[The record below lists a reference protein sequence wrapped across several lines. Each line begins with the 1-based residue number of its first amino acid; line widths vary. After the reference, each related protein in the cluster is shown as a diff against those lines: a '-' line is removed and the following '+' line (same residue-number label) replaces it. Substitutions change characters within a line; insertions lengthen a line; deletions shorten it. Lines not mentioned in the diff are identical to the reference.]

1 MFLRTYSQIIIISF
15 LLTNLVESAESGG
28 MPQLNT
34 KFWFSQIFWLILTF
48 GILFVVL
55 SKLILPKI
63 SKNLEI
69 RKSQILENIETAE
82 NQRQESENK
91 IKEYEKIVLESK
103 IEAKN
108 YFNKA
113 REKVLKDIDKKRKVL
128 EINVNEEISKVEK
141 EIAELKNKSSETINK
156 IAIETSSDIVK
167 ELIGVQVNSSS
178 ISATVEDISK
188 KVKEK
193 NYVV

>member
-1 MFLRTYSQIIIISF
+1 MFLRTYSQIIIITF
-15 LLTNLVESAESGG
+15 LLTNLVESAESSG

-103 IEAKN
+103 NEAKN

-113 REKVLKDIDKKRKVL
+113 REKVLKDIDKKRKAL
-128 EINVNEEISKVEK
+128 EINVNEEITKVEK

-156 IAIETSSDIVK
+156 IAIETSSDIVR
-167 ELIGVQVNSSS
+167 ELIGIQVNNSS

-188 KVKEK
+188 KIKEK
-193 NYVV
+193 NYVI

>member
-1 MFLRTYSQIIIISF
+1 MFLRTYSQIIIITF
-15 LLTNLVESAESGG
+15 LLTNLVESAESSG

-82 NQRQESENK
+82 KQRQESENK

-128 EINVNEEISKVEK
+128 EINVNEEIAKVEK

-167 ELIGVQVNSSS
+167 ELIGIQVNNSS

-188 KVKEK
+188 KIKEK
-193 NYVV
+193 NYVI

>member
-1 MFLRTYSQIIIISF
+1 MFLRTYSQIIIITF
-15 LLTNLVESAESGG
+15 LLTNLVESAESSG

-82 NQRQESENK
+82 KQRQESENK

-156 IAIETSSDIVK
+156 IAIETSSDIVR
-167 ELIGVQVNSSS
+167 ELIGIQVNNSS

-188 KVKEK
+188 KIKEK
-193 NYVV
+193 NYVI

>member
-128 EINVNEEISKVEK
+128 EINVNEEIAKVEK

-167 ELIGVQVNSSS
+167 ELIGIQVNNSS

-188 KVKEK
+188 KIKEK
-193 NYVV
+193 NYVI

>member
-1 MFLRTYSQIIIISF
+1 MFLRTYSQIIIITF
-15 LLTNLVESAESGG
+15 LLTNLVESAESSG

-82 NQRQESENK
+82 KQRQESENK

-103 IEAKN
+103 NEAKN

-156 IAIETSSDIVK
+156 IAIETSSDIVR
-167 ELIGVQVNSSS
+167 ELIGIQVNNSS

-188 KVKEK
+188 KIKEK
-193 NYVV
+193 NYVI

>member
-1 MFLRTYSQIIIISF
+1 MFLRSCSQIIIITF
-15 LLTNLVESAESGG
+15 LLTNLVESSESGG

-48 GILFVVL
+48 GILFAVL

-128 EINVNEEISKVEK
+128 EINVNEEIAKVEK

-167 ELIGVQVNSSS
+167 ELIGIQVNNSS

-188 KVKEK
+188 KIKEK
-193 NYVV
+193 NYVI

>member
-1 MFLRTYSQIIIISF
+1 MFLRFFFQIIIISF

-48 GILFVVL
+48 GILFAVL

-63 SKNLEI
+63 SKNLEV

-128 EINVNEEISKVEK
+128 EINVNEEIAKVEK

-167 ELIGVQVNSSS
+167 ELIGIQVNNSS

-188 KVKEK
+188 KIKEK
-193 NYVV
+193 NYVI

>member
-1 MFLRTYSQIIIISF
+1 MFLRSFSQIIFISF
-15 LLTNLVESAESGG
+15 LLTGLVESAESSG

-82 NQRQESENK
+82 KQRQESENK

-103 IEAKN
+103 NEAKN

-128 EINVNEEISKVEK
+128 EINVNEEITKVEK

-156 IAIETSSDIVK
+156 IAIETSSDIVR
-167 ELIGVQVNSSS
+167 ELIGIQVNNSS

-188 KVKEK
+188 KIKEK
-193 NYVV
+193 NYVI

>member
-1 MFLRTYSQIIIISF
+1 MFLRFFSQIIIISF
-15 LLTNLVESAESGG
+15 LLTNLVESAESSG
-28 MPQLNT
+28 MPQLDP

-48 GILFVVL
+48 GILFIVL

-69 RKSQILENIETAE
+69 RKFQILENIETAE
-82 NQRQESENK
+82 KQREESENK
-91 IKEYEKIVLESK
+91 IKEYEKIIIESK
-103 IEAKN
+103 NEAKN
-108 YFNKA
+108 FFNKT
-113 REKVLKDIDKKRKVL
+113 REKILKDVDKKREAL
-128 EINVNEEISKVEK
+128 EKNVNEEVAKVEK
-141 EIAELKNKSSETINK
+141 EIAELKNKSSKTINK

>member
-1 MFLRTYSQIIIISF
+1 MFLRSFSQIIFIRF
-15 LLTNLVESAESGG
+15 LLTGLVESAESSG

-82 NQRQESENK
+82 KQRQESENK

-108 YFNKA
+108 YFKKA

-128 EINVNEEISKVEK
+128 EINVNEEIAKVEK

-167 ELIGVQVNSSS
+167 ELIGIQVNNSS

-188 KVKEK
+188 KIKEK
-193 NYVV
+193 NYVI

>member
-1 MFLRTYSQIIIISF
+1 MFLRSFSQIVFISF
-15 LLTNLVESAESGG
+15 LLTGLVESAESSG
-28 MPQLNT
+28 MPQLNP

-48 GILFVVL
+48 GILFIVL

-69 RKSQILENIETAE
+69 RKFQILENIETAE
-82 NQRQESENK
+82 KQREESENK
-91 IKEYEKIVLESK
+91 IKEYEKIINDSK
-103 IEAKN
+103 NEAKN

-113 REKVLKDIDKKRKVL
+113 REKVLKDIDNKREIL
-128 EINVNEEISKVEK
+128 ENNINEEIVKVEK

-156 IAIETSSDIVK
+156 IAIEISSDLVK
-167 ELIGVQVNSSS
+167 QLIGIQVNNSS
-178 ISATVEDISK
+178 ISATVENISK

>member
-1 MFLRTYSQIIIISF
+1 MFLRSFSQIIFISF
-15 LLTNLVESAESGG
+15 LLTSLVESAESSG

-48 GILFVVL
+48 GILFIVL
-55 SKLILPKI
+55 SKLILPRI
-63 SKNLEI
+63 SKNLEV
-69 RKSQILENIETAE
+69 RKFQILENIETAE
-82 NQRQESENK
+82 KQREESENK
-91 IKEYEKIVLESK
+91 IKEYEKIINDSK
-103 IEAKN
+103 NEAKN

-113 REKVLKDIDKKRKVL
+113 REKVLKDIDNKREIL
-128 EINVNEEISKVEK
+128 ENNINEEIVKVEK

-156 IAIETSSDIVK
+156 IAIEISSDLVK
-167 ELIGVQVNSSS
+167 QLIGIQVNNSS
-178 ISATVEDISK
+178 ISATVENISK

>member
-1 MFLRTYSQIIIISF
+1 MFLRTYSQIIIITF
-15 LLTNLVESAESGG
+15 LLTNLVESAESSG

-82 NQRQESENK
+82 KQRQESENK

-103 IEAKN
+103 NEAKN

-128 EINVNEEISKVEK
+128 EINVNEEITKVEK

-156 IAIETSSDIVK
+156 IEIETSSDIVR
-167 ELIGVQVNSSS
+167 ELIVIQVNNSS

-188 KVKEK
+188 KIKEK
-193 NYVV
+193 NYVI

>member
-1 MFLRTYSQIIIISF
+1 MFLRTYSQIIIITF
-15 LLTNLVESAESGG
+15 LLTNLVESAESSG

-82 NQRQESENK
+82 KQRQESENK

-128 EINVNEEISKVEK
+128 EINVNEEITKVEK

-167 ELIGVQVNSSS
+167 ELIGIQVNNSS

-188 KVKEK
+188 KIKEK
-193 NYVV
+193 NYVI

>member
-1 MFLRTYSQIIIISF
+1 MFLRTYSQIIIITF
-15 LLTNLVESAESGG
+15 LLTNIVESAESSG

-82 NQRQESENK
+82 KQRQESENK

-128 EINVNEEISKVEK
+128 EINVNEEITKVEK

-156 IAIETSSDIVK
+156 IANETSSDIVR
-167 ELIGVQVNSSS
+167 ELIGIQVNNSS
-178 ISATVEDISK
+178 ISAIVEDISK
-188 KVKEK
+188 KIKEK
-193 NYVV
+193 NYVI

>member
-1 MFLRTYSQIIIISF
+1 MFLRFFSQIIIISF
-15 LLTNLVESAESGG
+15 LLTNLVESAESSG

-63 SKNLEI
+63 SKNLEV
-69 RKSQILENIETAE
+69 RKSQILENIESAE
-82 NQRQESENK
+82 KQREESENK

-103 IEAKN
+103 NEAKN

-128 EINVNEEISKVEK
+128 EINVNEEITKVEK

-156 IAIETSSDIVK
+156 IAIETSSDIVR
-167 ELIGVQVNSSS
+167 ELIGIQVNNSS

-188 KVKEK
+188 KIKEK
-193 NYVV
+193 NYVI

>member
-1 MFLRTYSQIIIISF
+1 MFLRTYSQIIIITF
-15 LLTNLVESAESGG
+15 LLTNLVESAESSG

-82 NQRQESENK
+82 KQRQESENK

-103 IEAKN
+103 NEAKN

-128 EINVNEEISKVEK
+128 EINVNEEIAKVEK
-141 EIAELKNKSSETINK
+141 EISELKNKSSDKINK

-167 ELIGVQVNSSS
+167 ELIGIQVNNSS

-188 KVKEK
+188 KIKEK
-193 NYVV
+193 NYVI